1 MYELYGFIFT
11 SIIFE
16 CGGGILYGIAV
27 GFDPLLTLASTLAID
42 FIMIFLAVLLVEK
55 FLEWKKG
62 WRDRLQGRIAKGK
75 RLIDK
80 YAWLGIII
88 GIFVLSPVQIAII
101 GRLLGVKPGTLY
113 PSLIGGTVLV
123 ALVFLGISLGVFQ
136 LIAMLFAL

>member
-1 MYELYGFIFT
+1 MSFNFHLVF
-11 SIIFE
+11 
-16 CGGGILYGIAV
+16 LV
-27 GFDPLLTLASTLAID
+27 LLTLASTLAIN
-42 FIMIFLAVLLVEK
+42 FIMIFVAGLLVKK

-101 GRLLGVKPGTLY
+101 GRLLEVKPRALY

-123 ALVFLGISLGVFQ
+123 ALVFLGVALGAFQ
-136 LIAMLFAL
+136 LITMIFAL